1 MKESSAA
8 EEKAAVRPL
17 KTLED
22 ICCIIIESCKR
33 KTTCT
38 RPRITDI
45 ETRYGQR

>member
-8 EEKAAVRPL
+8 EEKAAVRSL

-33 KTTCT
+33 MT
-38 RPRITDI
+38 RAQDP
-45 ETRYGQR
+45 E